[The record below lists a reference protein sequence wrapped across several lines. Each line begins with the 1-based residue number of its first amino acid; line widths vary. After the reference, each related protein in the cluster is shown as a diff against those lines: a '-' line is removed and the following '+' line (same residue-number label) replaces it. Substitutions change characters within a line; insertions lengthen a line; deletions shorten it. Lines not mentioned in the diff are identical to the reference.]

1 MLLLRHLKSYLPAH
15 SILRGFVALHLCD
28 FADAI
33 RAGCAEAK
41 QVTCL
46 LPFICVPDAIRA
58 GCAEAKKYSKL
69 FITQEVHDA
78 IRAGCAEAKKTG
90 LQHQRI
96 RPDAIRVGCAEAKPC
111 LHSLPRLISM
121 MQSVRDVPKRTES
134 HCIQTIM
141 RRTMK

>member
-1 MLLLRHLKSYLPAH
+1 MRYLKSYLPAH

-41 QVTCL
+41 ARGRLSAPALRMMQSVRDVLRQSSMSAACCFAAL
-46 LPFICVPDAIRA
+46 DAIRA
-58 GCAEAKKYSKL
+58 GCAEAKCGMVLCTLSVL
-69 FITQEVHDA
+69 A
-78 IRAGCAEAKKTG
+78 
-90 LQHQRI
+90 
-96 RPDAIRVGCAEAKPC
+96 
-111 LHSLPRLISM
+111 
-121 MQSVRDVPKRTES
+121 MQSVRDVPKRTEG

>member
-46 LPFICVPDAIRA
+46 LPFICVP
-58 GCAEAKKYSKL
+58 
-69 FITQEVHDA
+69 DA

-141 RRTMK
+141 RRIMK